1 MKNFFKGLLAGIG
14 NITPGISG
22 SLMLIIFN
30 LYEECLNK
38 ISNIFKDFK
47 NSFIFLFPIGLGILT
62 GTYLFSNIIY
72 FFINI
77 YPMGTSIVFFGF
89 LIGTL
94 PSLFKNALKNGF
106 NEKYLIG
113 FFICFSIGLFL
124 LFINKNFS
132 INLNI
137 NFITLLFIGFL
148 LCLSTIIPGISSTI
162 ILSLISFY
170 NTYLYSINNIDL
182 SILIPIAIGYII
194 SFYFISKL
202 MSYLFKNYY
211 GFVYFS
217 ILGFFISTIGSVLKL
232 NLYFN
237 LELIISL
244 FMAVISFLLTLKLTN
259 VEK

>member
-1 MKNFFKGLLAGIG
+1 MNNFFKGLLAGIG

-89 LIGTL
+89 LIGTI

-132 INLNI
+132 INFNI
-137 NFITLLFIGFL
+137 NFCSLLLVGFL
-148 LCLSTIIPGISSTI
+148 LCLSTIIPGISSTL
-162 ILSLISFY
+162 ILSLIGFY
-170 NTYLYSINNIDL
+170 NIYLHSINTLNIY
-182 SILIPIAIGYII
+182 ILIPIVIGYIV

-202 MSYLFKNYY
+202 MSFLFKNYY
-211 GFVYFS
+211 GYIYFC
-217 ILGFFISTIGSVLKL
+217 ILGFFISTISSILKISFC
-232 NLYFN
+232 FN
-237 LELIISL
+237 LELIISV
-244 FMAVISFLLTLKLTN
+244 FISILAFFITIKLSN
-259 VEK
+259 IEK